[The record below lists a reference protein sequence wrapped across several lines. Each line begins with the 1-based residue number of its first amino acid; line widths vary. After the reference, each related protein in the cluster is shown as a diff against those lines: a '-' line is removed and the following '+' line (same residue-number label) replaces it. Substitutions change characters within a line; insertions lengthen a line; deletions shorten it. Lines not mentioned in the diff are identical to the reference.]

1 MLNKNRLPISELA
14 INKNIKEKLEDVF
27 DVSFSVSEIQIDSMD
42 SFLKRLDKPF
52 RENENI
58 YYRGERINT
67 ASRRL
72 IPTYLRNDK
81 PCFSDR
87 TEKLINLNSRTLYDF
102 YMGNKQFSTVY
113 STLYGEASVDKMYNM
128 TAFAQHYLDISPFI
142 DFSKSL
148 YVAVSF
154 ALKGREKA
162 QDNFVIYTAYDIGDD
177 DTTSDINEVNLW
189 LENYNV
195 NIVNT
200 AKVEE
205 INKFLTDRQLR
216 KLPDIRNLQTGI
228 KKLED
233 IFNGVSP
240 TAKLIDIPTNDLM
253 KYQQGV
259 FLLLNDF
266 SLVDSQYLTK
276 TIRQSF
282 VINKYVIDK
291 NLCGELREYIIKNA
305 PQYRYECLMDIS
317 RAVKG

>member
-291 NLCGELREYIIKNA
+291 NLCSELREYIIKNA